1 MDFNFRDFKLF
12 EKMGQVGLYPTG
24 ALEKTDDNNLSSWYD
39 FVFAYFICLGAMWT
53 VLIVINNT
61 FWFLP
66 IFWYF
71 GAKPIES
78 AIKNYY
84 VTTIPEQGR
93 FTRYLL

>member
-1 MDFNFRDFKLF
+1 MDFNFRLF
-12 EKMGQVGLYPTG
+12 EKSNNTPTSI
-24 ALEKTDDNNLSSWYD
+24 AWYD
-39 FVFAYFICLGAMWT
+39 FVFSYFICLGAMWT
-53 VLIVINNT
+53 VRIVIENT

-84 VTTIPEQGR
+84 VSGQDHLYKKRT
-93 FTRYLL
+93 